1 MKDIDNNIDALA
13 LFNTMLGLINMSKN
27 GEQQDILSRIEHKLD
42 LLLKERKHNED
53 N

>member
-1 MKDIDNNIDALA
+1 MNASDNNIDAIA

-27 GEQQDILSRIEHKLD
+27 VEQHDVLSRIEHKLD
-42 LLLKERKHNED
+42 LLLKERKNNED